1 MNNVGWL
8 VGGALTSE
16 PEDVAPRWCYVT
28 SLTGEVARGGCAD
41 GRCDWALRRASRN
54 ERASERARE
63 RERERE
69 RGRDKNLADRVPS
82 PGNIFSTSV
91 ISNAH
96 GRCFRVIF
104 LPFFSA
110 KKEKEDLDRSR
121 SRSRKKLRALVASH

>member
-1 MNNVGWL
+1 V
-8 VGGALTSE
+8 
-16 PEDVAPRWCYVT
+16 VAPTADVIGLCVGRVET
-28 SLTGEVARGGCAD
+28 S
-41 GRCDWALRRASRN
+41 
-54 ERASERARE
+54 ERASERE